1 MKIVSIQFNAL
12 SHNNKK
18 NIIWFFFHT
27 ILTTI
32 HKVIWSFKVVC
43 QSQFAAADDDDAN
56 SNVLTR

>member
-1 MKIVSIQFNAL
+1 MI
-12 SHNNKK
+12 
-18 NIIWFFFHT
+18 FFHT